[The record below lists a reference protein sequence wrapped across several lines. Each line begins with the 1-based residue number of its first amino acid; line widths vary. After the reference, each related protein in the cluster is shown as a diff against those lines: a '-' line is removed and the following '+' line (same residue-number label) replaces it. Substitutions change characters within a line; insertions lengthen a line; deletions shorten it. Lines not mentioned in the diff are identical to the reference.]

1 MSPKVSKGLLPL
13 PQVSDSVRRARPLLG
28 TLVEVQIG
36 RCSGDREAAIEAAF
50 GAVADVHKR
59 MSFHD
64 RDSDVSSL
72 NRGAYH
78 DAVKVAASTYAVLQA
93 AIELHRRSDGLFDI
107 AVAEKLQRMGLLP
120 DRGEPHGSEP
130 HGAATR
136 GSTTHI
142 TLLPDRYVR
151 YRHPGVRIDLGGI
164 AKGFAV
170 DCAVQA
176 LQEHGVCSGLVN
188 AGGDMRAFGPEPY
201 AVSIRK
207 PDDPSRLMFRTHVR
221 DEALASS
228 GQRFD
233 PMQSRSIFKS
243 AIIDP
248 TGAIVPCDMAGAT
261 VRAASC
267 MVADALTKVAM
278 LAGERSAAILEHYGA
293 SAMLMK
299 ACGEVCVS
307 AGWREVDC
315 LAA

>member
-1 MSPKVSKGLLPL
+1 M

-36 RCSGDREAAIEAAF
+36 RCRGDREAAIEAAF
-50 GAVADVHKR
+50 GAVANVHKR

-64 RDSDVSSL
+64 RDSDVSRL

-78 DAVKVAASTYAVLQA
+78 DAVKVAASTYAVLETA
-93 AIELHRRSDGLFDI
+93 TELHRLSNGLFDI
-107 AVAEKLQRMGLLP
+107 AVADELQRMGLLP
-120 DRGEPHGSEP
+120 DDGKPHGGEP

-136 GSTTHI
+136 GSTAHI
-142 TLLPDRYVR
+142 SLLPDGSVR
-151 YRHPGVRIDLGGI
+151 YWHPGVRIDLGGI

-170 DCAVQA
+170 DCAVKV

-207 PDDPSRLMFRTHVR
+207 PDDPSHLMLQTHVR

-233 PMQSRSIFKS
+233 PMQSHGPFKS
-243 AIIDP
+243 AVIHPIDP
-248 TGAIVPCDMAGAT
+248 IVPCELAGAS

-267 MVADALTKVAM
+267 MLADALTKVAM
-278 LAGERSAAILEHYGA
+278 LSGERSAAILEHYGA
-293 SAMLMK
+293 SALLMK
-299 ACGEVCVS
+299 ADGEVYVS